1 MVAAPSAQD
10 TALARELREALAAE
24 RAAREAAVEALR
36 AELRAE
42 AASLRARL
50 DGREAP
56 QEGDRCEAP
65 STEQLSASGSDV
77 KEPVTGIT
85 HVFQQSMW
93 DAALFIGLPCFGV
106 GGSALASIIL
116 CLNMILPV
124 IFMNSIAVLT
134 RDGMFMSVDEARKWR
149 ESTGHNHVFYDKTTH
164 TSLVQRVCSDAPSL
178 EMSTD
183 RAQVIDDILLY
194 GGHDGWDLLGDIGP
208 AMCMT
213 ALVVWYSTVVT
224 EVRSLFN
231 LVWALHALPCGKTR
245 LVATED
251 GFQLVAIAKGRRF
264 WIMALTLVRL
274 AIAVGLVIFGTIY
287 LVRTTSVSELLLN
300 AIALEVVL
308 NVDEMLFG
316 ALAPSCVRK
325 LIGGLKPLSAPH
337 PSKPWRGADKLTVA
351 WLVMLLA
358 SVAAVAATGISG
370 LMDEQRQ
377 VYHEMCEGATNFV
390 YGINPVEL
398 VLTANTTAGTT
409 PQGTDI
415 PHQLAIRERIRGRP
429 EGLVR
434 MDSEFPSITLFHKF
448 IDLSVGETV
457 SSIGVAF
464 GASCT
469 DLISSIGFLQRQ
481 MQYINPS
488 GSCSGLRH
496 LCSSA
501 VWVRAFCPRTCGCDN
516 PLSGLLLAGS
526 EEGCPAGCAS
536 TAAHAEALAAAPCAE
551 QSAHSLRSTA
561 HWLSWAEQFEAH
573 QEAMGH
579 APPPGF
585 DSWRGP
591 FLDLGCQFI
600 PWYIDWYQRHQGAIG
615 QPCTGDW
622 ESFGFPHLRSLAPVC
637 PMTCGCN
644 NSNVV
649 ETVRRECPLNCT
661 LLANSSGT

>member
-325 LIGGLKPLSAPH
+325 LIGGLKPLHATH
-337 PSKPWRGADKLTVA
+337 PSKPWRGADKLTVI
-351 WLVMLLA
+351 WLLTMFA
-358 SVAAVAATGISG
+358 GVAAVAATGISG
-370 LMDEQRQ
+370 TMDEHRQ
-377 VYHEMCEGATNFV
+377 IYHEMCEGTTNFV
-390 YGINPVEL
+390 YGINSLGAVI
-398 VLTANTTAGTT
+398 TTDTTAEDT
-409 PQGTDI
+409 PRGTDL
-415 PHQLAIRERIRGRP
+415 PYVLPVHERIWGTP
-429 EGLVR
+429 EGLAKL
-434 MDSEFPSITLFHKF
+434 DLDASPFTLFEGLIGH
-448 IDLSVGETV
+448 SVSETV
-457 SSIGVAF
+457 NTVLGVV
-464 GASCT
+464 GASCV
-469 DLISSIGFLQRQ
+469 DLLDGNGVLQRLTQ
-481 MQYINPS
+481 HIGLS
-488 GSCSGLRH
+488 GSCSGLGH
-496 LCSSA
+496 LCRSE
-501 VWVRAFCPRTCGCDN
+501 VWVRADCPRTCGCDS
-516 PLSGLLLAGS
+516 PFSGLLLTGTAQ
-526 EEGCPAGCAS
+526 GCPAGCAS
-536 TAAHAEALAAAPCAE
+536 TAAYAEALAAAPCAE
-551 QSAHSLRSTA
+551 QSAHNLRSTA
-561 HWLSWAEQFEAH
+561 SWPAWAEQFEAH
-573 QEAMGH
+573 QETWGY
-579 APPPGF
+579 APPPGV
-585 DSWRGP
+585 DSWRRL

-600 PWYIDWYQRHQGAIG
+600 PLYINWYREIFGAIG
-615 QPCTGDW
+615 HPCTRDW
-622 ESFGFPHLRSLAPVC
+622 DNLGFPELRSLAPIC
-637 PMTCGCN
+637 PITCGCN
-644 NSNVV
+644 ASHVV
-649 ETVRRECPLNCT
+649 EAVRRDCPLKCAP
-661 LLANSSGT
+661 LANSSAR